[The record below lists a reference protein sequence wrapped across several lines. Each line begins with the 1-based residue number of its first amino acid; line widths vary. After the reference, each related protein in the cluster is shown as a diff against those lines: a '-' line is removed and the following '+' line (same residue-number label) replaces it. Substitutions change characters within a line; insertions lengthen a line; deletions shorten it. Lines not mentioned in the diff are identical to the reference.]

1 MSLAAQ
7 TNLTEEE
14 ENPKVFR
21 KCEQCNTRPAS
32 ILCKQCGSEEKAAMF
47 CYTCSRTT
55 HEDLEHNY
63 EYACYNGSLLINPDM
78 LVVDLGSDLKPE
90 QEPLSQQDSHLREFC
105 LRDGHSFGT
114 HESRLSNKTPEKA
127 AQDDREPTQHT
138 NPTISKSK
146 SKLHLHANTPA
157 ILTASFKQKAEDKE
171 NLNPQNH
178 FLTIYNDDT
187 SHDKSKDGDQKIGK
201 RDTKYKID
209 EDLFILD
216 DKTLRSNAL
225 TEKSFAK
232 QSPQK
237 SVSTQRYQDILESD
251 TNLATHESPATRTKP
266 DSRGAQPRNEK
277 PPENSGRTI
286 AGATDTPALAP
297 DTSSGRPHR
306 KRESSD
312 DTRRI
317 EPAETKAQPHEHF
330 LQSRSPGSP
339 EYGYNKS
346 STDSTGGILLASDT
360 KHRSEDER
368 GQVIY
373 SQMYIESMQ
382 ELHKTELDNLVTKHH
397 YEKEQIRKD
406 FEHRLKKK
414 SEEATQNSGNA
425 TLVKQLKHTVLEYEQ
440 IVANLKHQNAL
451 LREENSLFRKSE
463 YDREREF
470 EEYKRDIEGRV
481 SHMKNALYAEILK
494 YAQLTEE

>member
-1 MSLAAQ
+1 MKIARPVAA
-7 TNLTEEE
+7 L
-14 ENPKVFR
+14 
-21 KCEQCNTRPAS
+21 
-32 ILCKQCGSEEKAAMF
+32 
-47 CYTCSRTT
+47 
-55 HEDLEHNY
+55 
-63 EYACYNGSLLINPDM
+63 
-78 LVVDLGSDLKPE
+78 
-90 QEPLSQQDSHLREFC
+90 
-105 LRDGHSFGT
+105 
-114 HESRLSNKTPEKA
+114 
-127 AQDDREPTQHT
+127 
-138 NPTISKSK
+138 
-146 SKLHLHANTPA
+146 
-157 ILTASFKQKAEDKE
+157 
-171 NLNPQNH
+171 
-178 FLTIYNDDT
+178 
-187 SHDKSKDGDQKIGK
+187 
-201 RDTKYKID
+201 
-209 EDLFILD
+209 
-216 DKTLRSNAL
+216 
-225 TEKSFAK
+225 
-232 QSPQK
+232 
-237 SVSTQRYQDILESD
+237 
-251 TNLATHESPATRTKP
+251 
-266 DSRGAQPRNEK
+266 
-277 PPENSGRTI
+277 
-286 AGATDTPALAP
+286 
-297 DTSSGRPHR
+297 
-306 KRESSD
+306 
-312 DTRRI
+312 
-317 EPAETKAQPHEHF
+317 TKAQPHEHF

-494 YAQLTEE
+494 YVQLTEE